1 MFLDLHTHSVASDD
15 SRATVEQFV
24 RWTGV
29 LRKKGYQIDGFVLT
43 EHRQFNHQ
51 IDYTKL
57 GNENGLLIL
66 KGAELD
72 AVKLMQSY
80 EHFEAIQKSFTLKK
94 VLEKDL
100 LF

>member
-66 KGAELD
+66 KGAELEILSFSNK
-72 AVKLMQSY
+72 ASLLSTL
-80 EHFEAIQKSFTLKK
+80 EGIFEINR
-94 VLEKDL
+94 
-100 LF
+100 